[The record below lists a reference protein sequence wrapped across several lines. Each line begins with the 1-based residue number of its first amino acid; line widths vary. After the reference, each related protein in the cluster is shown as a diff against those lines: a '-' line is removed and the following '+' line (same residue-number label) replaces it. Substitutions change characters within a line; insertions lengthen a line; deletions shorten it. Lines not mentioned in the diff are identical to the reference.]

1 MADAKYSKTRR
12 DTGVALDDEERASE
26 GLTEDGV
33 VEGWEGLTRDTGEI
47 VVDGAV
53 KGVREGRGGLVASK
67 GHWRSLL
74 SESESS

>member
-26 GLTEDGV
+26 GLAEDGV
-33 VEGWEGLTRDTGEI
+33 VEGWEGTTRDTGEI
-47 VVDGAV
+47 AVDGAV
-53 KGVREGRGGLVASK
+53 AGAREGRVGVSM